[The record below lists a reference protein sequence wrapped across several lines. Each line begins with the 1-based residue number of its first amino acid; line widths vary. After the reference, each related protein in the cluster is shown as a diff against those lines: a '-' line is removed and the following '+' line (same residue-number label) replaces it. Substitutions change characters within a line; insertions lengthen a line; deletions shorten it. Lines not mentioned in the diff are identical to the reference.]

1 MKVAQIRS
9 VAAYLPAGRLDNKT
23 LVEVFP
29 KWTESK
35 IERKLGIVERPIAGA
50 DETALD
56 MGVAAANRLFDAGLA
71 RRDEID
77 FLVFCTQSPDY
88 FLPTS
93 ACIMQDRLQLRKECG
108 AFDINLG
115 CSGYVYGLG
124 VCKGILESG
133 QASKVLFVTAETY
146 TKYINEL
153 DSASRPI
160 FGDGAAATLLEL
172 AEDDYSANDV
182 FANAPTI
189 GPFEYG
195 ADGSGAHMLIVE
207 AGGSR
212 TPSTPETATPRYD
225 HLGNYRSR
233 DQLFMHGPGV
243 FTFSIDV
250 VPPLVKRFEQLA
262 AAHNFSIDAYVFHQA
277 NKFMLDRLRDLCE
290 IAPEKYF
297 NSVETRANTVSSTIP
312 IALIDASRS
321 GLVRPG
327 ATALLCGFGVGL
339 SWGACLARFPSNF
352 AVCPLD

>member
-9 VAAYLPAGRLDNKT
+9 VAAYLPSRRLDNKT

-35 IERKLGIVERPIAGA
+35 IERKLGIVERPIAGP

-56 MGVAAANRLFDAGLA
+56 MGVVAANRLFDSGLA

-93 ACIMQDRLQLRKECG
+93 ACVMQERLGLSKNCG

-124 VCKGILESG
+124 VCKGILESRL
-133 QASKVLFVTAETY
+133 AKKVLFVTAETY

-160 FGDGAAATLLEL
+160 FDDGAAATLLEL
-172 AEDDYSANDV
+172 SPDDYPTNDA
-182 FANAPTI
+182 FSNAPTV

-195 ADGSGAHMLIVE
+195 TDGSGANMLIVE
-207 AGGSR
+207 AGASR
-212 TPSTPETATPRYD
+212 TPSTPETAKPRYD

-250 VPPLVKRFEQLA
+250 VPPLVKRFEELA
-262 AAHNFSIDAYVFHQA
+262 SAHNLNIDAYIFHQA

-290 IAPEKYF
+290 IEPEKYF

-312 IALIDASRS
+312 IAMIDASQR

-327 ATALLCGFGVGL
+327 AVLMLCGFGVGL
-339 SWGACLARFPSNF
+339 SWGACLARLPDNF

>member
-1 MKVAQIRS
+1 MKNRTV
-9 VAAYLPAGRLDNKT
+9 
-23 LVEVFP
+23 
-29 KWTESK
+29 
-35 IERKLGIVERPIAGA
+35 LGIVCILLALVLAFVIAPFVNKFSDSRSEVLRVKQTVAQGHRMTGDDIERVSVGNYNLPPDVLTNEDEVVGKYAAVGLTKGDYLFTAKLTDTA
-50 DETALD
+50 D
-56 MGVAAANRLFDAGLA
+56 
-71 RRDEID
+71 
-77 FLVFCTQSPDY
+77 
-88 FLPTS
+88 
-93 ACIMQDRLQLRKECG
+93 
-108 AFDINLG
+108 
-115 CSGYVYGLG
+115 
-124 VCKGILESG
+124 
-133 QASKVLFVTAETY
+133 
-146 TKYINEL
+146 
-153 DSASRPI
+153 
-160 FGDGAAATLLEL
+160 
-172 AEDDYSANDV
+172 SANDV

-207 AGGSR
+207 AGASR